1 MNASIR
7 PSGRALDQMRQ
18 VALETGIN
26 KHAEGSCLAKFGDTH
41 VICTASVEDRVPPWL
56 NAQGHGWVT
65 AEYGMLPRAT
75 NERTGR
81 EASRGKQGG
90 RTLEIQR
97 LIGRS
102 LRAVTDLVK
111 LGEMQVR
118 IDCDVIQAD
127 GGTRTASI
135 TGGFVALHLACQNLV
150 QLGLLK
156 ESPLF
161 DEVAAV
167 SCGLF
172 EDHAVLDL
180 DYDEDSNAQ
189 ADANF
194 VLTGAGGIVEIQGTA
209 EDRPFS
215 EDQLHQMLSLAKK
228 GIGELVDIQKS
239 ALGL

>member
-1 MNASIR
+1 MMTSGRAY
-7 PSGRALDQMRQ
+7 GRALDQMRN
-18 VALETGIN
+18 VKLETGIN

-41 VICTASVEDRVPPWL
+41 VICTASVENRVPPWL
-56 NAQGHGWVT
+56 KGQGHGWVT

-102 LRAVTDLVK
+102 LRAVTDLAK

-150 QLGLLK
+150 QLGLLS
-156 ESPLF
+156 EIPLF
-161 DEVAAV
+161 DEVAAI
-167 SCGLF
+167 SCGLY
-172 EDHAVLDL
+172 EGLAVLDL
-180 DYDEDSNAQ
+180 DYGEDSNAQ

-194 VLTGAGGIVEIQGTA
+194 VLTGKGGIVEIQGTA

-215 EDQLHQMLSLAKK
+215 EEQLHQMLGLAKK